1 MSLGDALAITRVEET
16 RRAARALLRHPLLR
30 ARGADAEAFTLVR
43 RHAVELREW
52 FHRNAGWRLAVDSE
66 VARLVKTVADTTDAT
81 HPARDA
87 RSKAAFT
94 RRRYVLACLA
104 LAVLDRA
111 DAQITLG
118 RLAEQVVLA
127 AADPELTGAGVTF
140 TLARR
145 EERADL
151 VAVVRLLLD
160 LGALSRVAGDE
171 DAFVADTGDALYDVE
186 RRVLVSLLAGHR
198 GPSTIT
204 ATDGAARLVA
214 LTAEITPDTD
224 ELRNTT
230 IRHELTRRLLD
241 DPVLYLDELDDAQ
254 AAYLSSQRTALTRR
268 ITELTGLVAEVR
280 AEGIAM
286 VDPSDDLTDVRMPEI
301 GTDGHV
307 TLLLAEYLA
316 GAGRAPLAQ
325 LHAQVRRFATE
336 HRTYWRNAAAEPG
349 AEVAL
354 TAQALGKLQAL
365 RLIRQDAAGV
375 HARPALSR
383 YALAAPTVR
392 ESAVRAVRG
401 PA

>member
-1 MSLGDALAITRVEET
+1 MSLSDALASSRTEET
-16 RRAARALLRHPLLR
+16 RKAARALLRRPLLR
-30 ARGADAEAFTLVR
+30 ARGADADAYVLAR
-43 RHAVELREW
+43 RHATELREW
-52 FHRNAGWRLAVDSE
+52 FHRNAGWRLVVDSE
-66 VARLVKTVADTTDAT
+66 VARLVKTVADTSDPT

-87 RSKAAFT
+87 RSGTRFT

-140 TLARR
+140 TLEGR

-151 VAVVRLLLD
+151 VSVVRLLLD
-160 LGALSRVAGDE
+160 LGALTRVAGDE

-186 RRVLVSLLAGHR
+186 RRVLVTLLAGRR
-198 GPSTIT
+198 GPSTIS
-204 ATDGAARLVA
+204 AIGESERLAA

-224 ELRNTT
+224 ELRNQA

-241 DPVLYLDELDDAQ
+241 DPVLYLDELDEAQ
-254 AAYLSSQRTALTRR
+254 TAYLTGQRSALTRR

-286 VDPSDDLTDVRMPEI
+286 VDPSDDLTDVRMPEV

-316 GAGRAPLAQ
+316 TAGTAPLAQ
-325 LHAQVRRFATE
+325 LHAQVRRFGTQ
-336 HRTYWRNAAAEPG
+336 HRAYWRRAAAEPG
-349 AEVAL
+349 AEVGL
-354 TAQALGKLQAL
+354 TAQALDRLEAL
-365 RLIRQDAAGV
+365 RLIRREPDVVRALT
-375 HARPALSR
+375 ALSR
-383 YALAAPTVR
+383 YALAEPTVR
-392 ESAVRAVRG
+392 EPVARNGIHR
-401 PA
+401 